1 MIRLIFLMGCMLVG
15 TLGSIRSIAQAT
27 QDTIQRNN
35 LQQLATL
42 FEDSEPSDSIA
53 GVYLKELII
62 QSEKQGEYDLM
73 ADYVL
78 KMVHHPSPS
87 IQNPELRR
95 QLLKN
100 AISHEEELSKSSDK
114 GNLHLKLAGEYF
126 GYEQFDS
133 AIMEY
138 GHAIDRFTDED
149 SIFIAD
155 SYFFR
160 GQARDYKGELLG
172 SMQDYQQARDI
183 YSKLGD
189 KEYVNYVN
197 GGMAILFSKF
207 SIYNEAEKIR
217 TALISTYE
225 EEESIF
231 NVAIQLYNQAED
243 YGKQGKL
250 KDQETYLLKA
260 DSLTPFDPQDFY
272 TESMIKLSLSN
283 FYGEQGNL
291 EKQKEYFSQAQE
303 MVPQVPEIVTTNP
316 VYLNAKAL
324 LEYSQGNYLTA
335 NQLANVSLDAARQSK
350 NMDHLIKAY
359 KLLGDT
365 YNELGQSEKAFE
377 IRQKL
382 THYTDSIFASNQ
394 ATTFSYFQTLYET
407 ERKEKEILTKTQEIE
422 SISRQNQA
430 RLRLISI
437 IIIFL
442 IIAGVVIFLWKN
454 LQHEKKKKE
463 MQSRFSQELLKN
475 QEAERVRISKD
486 LHDGL
491 GQSLLLIKNKVALS
505 KDNTTGELLDTAIS
519 ELRSI
524 ARSLHPMQLEKL
536 GLSKAAEHLL
546 DQIDNETDIFVSS
559 EIEELKGVLKKEEE
573 LQLYR
578 ILQESINNVLKHS
591 QASALRVLFNKVE
604 NRVEL
609 KIEDNGKGFD
619 FSEKLNDFQSLGL
632 KTLKERIAS
641 LNGSMKINSEKGV
654 GTSLS
659 FIVYV

>member
-1 MIRLIFLMGCMLVG
+1 MGCILASPLFSIFSYSQNITN
-15 TLGSIRSIAQAT
+15 TLQGK
-27 QDTIQRNN
+27 N
-35 LQQLATL
+35 
-42 FEDSEPSDSIA
+42 
-53 GVYLKELII
+53 LKELTILFESAEEEDSLSGI
-62 QSEKQGEYDLM
+62 YLSELINLSELEGEYDLM
-73 ADYVL
+73 ADFVL
-78 KMVHHPSPS
+78 KSVNHPSPS
-87 IQNPELRR
+87 LQNPLLTR
-95 QLLKN
+95 QFLKN
-100 AISHEEELSKSSDK
+100 AIDHVDDISKSKDR
-114 GNLHLKLAGEYF
+114 GNLHLKLAGNYF
-126 GYEQFDS
+126 ILEQFDS

-138 GHAIDRFTDED
+138 GNAIQRFTDQD

-160 GQARDYKGELLG
+160 GQARDYKGDLLG
-172 SMQDYQQARDI
+172 GMRDYQTARDI
-183 YSKLGD
+183 YDNLGD
-189 KEYVNYVN
+189 KEYVNFVD

-207 SIYNEAEKIR
+207 AIYDEAEKIR
-217 TALISTYE
+217 NSLISTYQE
-225 EEESIF
+225 EKSTF
-231 NVAIQLYNQAED
+231 DVVIQLYNQAED
-243 YGKQGKL
+243 FGKQGKL
-250 KDQETYLLKA
+250 ENQESYLLQA
-260 DSLTPFDPQDFY
+260 DSLLPFDPRDY
-272 TESMIKLSLSN
+272 YAETMIKLSLSN
-283 FYGEQGNL
+283 YFGEHGDLQ
-291 EKQKEYFSQAQE
+291 KQKEYFSEAQE
-303 MVPQVPEIVTTNP
+303 MISEVPEIATTNP

-324 LEYSQGNYLTA
+324 LEYSEGHFLVA
-335 NQLANVSLDAARQSK
+335 NQLANASLSAARASK

-365 YNELGQSEKAFE
+365 YNELGQSAKAFE
-377 IRQKL
+377 IRQRL
-382 THYTDSIFASNQ
+382 TEYTDSIFSVNQ

-407 ERKEKEILTKTQEIE
+407 ERKEKEILTKTQEIA
-422 SISRQNQA
+422 SISQKNKA
-430 RLRLISI
+430 RLILISVFGFI
-437 IIIFL
+437 L
-442 IIAGVVIFLWKN
+442 IIGMVIFFLWKN

-505 KDNTTGELLDTAIS
+505 KDNTAGEMLDSAIS
-519 ELRSI
+519 DLRSI

-546 DQIDNETDIFVSS
+546 DQIDRETDIFVSS

-591 QASALRVLFNKVE
+591 QASALRVMFNKVE
-604 NRVEL
+604 KRVEL
-609 KIEDNGKGFD
+609 RIEDNGKGFD